1 MLDVALRRASAVPR
15 ELRII
20 PIEAT
25 VILGLRP
32 PEGPNSPYTK
42 PLPIDAAWESFQG
55 SLRYLADIPVTVIR
69 PLYGLNKVQFRFA
82 ARAPRSLLI

>member
-1 MLDVALRRASAVPR
+1 MFDITFRRASAVPR

-25 VILGLRP
+25 VILGLCP
-32 PEGPNSPYTK
+32 AEGPNPPYTE
-42 PLPIDAAWESFQG
+42 PLPVNTARESFEG
-55 SLRYLADIPVTVIR
+55 ILCHLADIPVIVIR
-69 PLYGLNKVQFRFA
+69 PLYRLNKVQLRA